1 MKLGRCLPVIL
12 AALLPI
18 QPLQADEWQV
28 DHAASRIGFVA
39 TYDEIPFEGRFH
51 RFEARIRFD
60 TEDPAGGSF
69 AATIDIASVDSNSP
83 DRDEGMLEADWFD
96 VGEHPTA
103 TFESSAIRA
112 VPGSDEYALEG
123 ELTIKDITRPLH
135 ATFTWNAADGSA
147 RLEGSADV
155 RRGDFDI
162 GSGDWADDETIG
174 FDVRIVFDLL
184 LEK

>member
-1 MKLGRCLPVIL
+1 MKLGRCLPVL
-12 AALLPI
+12 VAALLPI
-18 QPLQADEWQV
+18 QPLQADEWRV

-39 TYDEIPFEGRFH
+39 TYDEIPFEGKFQ

-60 TEDPAGGSF
+60 AGDPAGGSF
-69 AATIDIASVDSNSP
+69 AATIDIASVDSDSP

-96 VGEHPTA
+96 VGKYPTA
-103 TFESSAIRA
+103 TFESSAIRKIS
-112 VPGSDEYALEG
+112 GSGEYALDG
-123 ELTIKDITRPLH
+123 DLTIKNITRPLR
-135 ATFTWNAADGSA
+135 ATFTWGPADGSA

-162 GSGDWADDETIG
+162 GSGDWSDDDTIG
-174 FDVRIVFDLL
+174 FDVRVVFDLV